1 MFGLPPEGWTV
12 GSTYTTLKGKE
23 MKMEV
28 RHYKDSED
36 SDTHTALHIGDYS
49 IGEDDENSRDFAN
62 RTFWMNGPKG
72 DKVSFGDKRCRGAN
86 WNEAFRWKEG
96 SEKELREFLKTLAQS
111 EEVTVEE
118 LIAVLPSQFYWFL
131 RFPSDVLFAR
141 DFLRSLPPA
150 HWRMAVQVLDDL
162 QAQEGQE
169 IDLVTYTAAITA

>member
-1 MFGLPPEGWTV
+1 MSRPQTIIAPMFGLPPEGWTV

-131 RFPSDVLFAR
+131 RLYDSPKDVVIGALT
-141 DFLRSLPPA
+141 S
-150 HWRMAVQVLDDL
+150 
-162 QAQEGQE
+162 
-169 IDLVTYTAAITA
+169 